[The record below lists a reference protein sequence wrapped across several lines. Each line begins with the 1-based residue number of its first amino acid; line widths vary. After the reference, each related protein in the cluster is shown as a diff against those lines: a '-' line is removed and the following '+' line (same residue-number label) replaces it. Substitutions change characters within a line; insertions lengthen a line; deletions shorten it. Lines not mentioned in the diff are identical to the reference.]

1 MRATDTIIDKLELA
15 KWLINLEDKETL
27 EEVALLMKQHTKPKY
42 DPIYEATL
50 SDEEKVKYWREV
62 GYTVDEARQIL
73 FARISKWPQKKR

>member
-1 MRATDTIIDKLELA
+1 MEATAPKIDKLEIA

-42 DPIYEATL
+42 DPIHEATL

-62 GYTVDEARQIL
+62 GYTTEDSRQRAL
-73 FARISKWPQKKR
+73 NRIAKWAEKKR